1 MAGPVS
7 KKTWVRVTGSR
18 TGNGEVSLLGAPIRG
33 WIRRARVVGTGNL
46 TLSVDEASTP
56 GMFGVVLAYGSTA
69 TPIDQEEDPGVFY
82 SIPAVTTDGNSETG
96 TLFAEV
102 TTSSAGTAI
111 TVQLDIEPAN

>member
-1 MAGPVS
+1 MAAPVS

-18 TGNGEVSLLGAPIRG
+18 IGTGEISLLDAPIRG
-33 WIRRARVVGTGNL
+33 WVRRARVVGTGNL
-46 TLSVDEASTP
+46 TLSVDEASAP

-82 SIPAVTTDGNSETG
+82 AIPAVTTDGNSETG

-102 TTSSAGTAI
+102 TSGGGLI
-111 TVQLDIEPAN
+111 TIQLDIEPAN